1 MPKSNPWIK
10 SPDPQIWGKS
20 LNTSVGKWTVQGNFV
35 TLNLHE
41 NDFSLKVFAWS
52 GSRRREREIKIH
64 LKIVN
69 FKFSSTFTFSTQW
82 LRLIKSK
89 WNTKK
94 CESSKNGKPYK
105 STIAAWF
112 SSCVFGTR
120 DREKSIIIT
129 SISTVSTS
137 TTGFNWRRHLSLGD
151 LYLLSCCLIKSAQ
164 FN

>member
-20 LNTSVGKWTVQGNFV
+20 LSTSVGKWTVQGNFV

-94 CESSKNGKPYK
+94 DESSKNGKSYK

-120 DREKSIIIT
+120 DTRDTEKSIK
-129 SISTVSTS
+129 SSSHPS
-137 TTGFNWRRHLSLGD
+137 LLFQLQPPALTGADTWALVTFIFSP
-151 LYLLSCCLIKSAQ
+151 AA
-164 FN
+164 